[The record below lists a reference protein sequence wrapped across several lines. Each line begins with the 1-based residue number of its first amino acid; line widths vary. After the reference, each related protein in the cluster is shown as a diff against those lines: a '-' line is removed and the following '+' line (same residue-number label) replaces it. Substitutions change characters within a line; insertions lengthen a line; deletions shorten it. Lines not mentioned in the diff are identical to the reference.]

1 MIRRGFL
8 LGGAAVMFASPA
20 LAHRGHHTLSVVEI
34 APDGTVTVTHT
45 LSAHDTE
52 PELVELAPDA
62 QPSVDDSEALTALQK
77 HLHDAFTIN
86 GQKLDFFAFEAWG
99 DDLQFVYTGKL
110 RGRPKSLTIDYG
122 LFPNSQKTGVGLVNV
137 RRTGGPTQSL
147 TFVRGDDAKSVS
159 F

>member
-1 MIRRGFL
+1 MRRRGFL
-8 LGGAAVMFASPA
+8 LGGAALVLASPA

-34 APDGTVTVTHT
+34 APDGDVTVTHT

-62 QPSVDDSEALTALQK
+62 QASVDDSDALTALQK
-77 HLHDAFTIN
+77 HLHDAFTVN
-86 GQKLDFFAFEAWG
+86 GQRLNFFAFEAWG
-99 DDLQFVYTGKL
+99 DDLQFTYK
-110 RGRPKSLTIDYG
+110 GRLSAVPNSVRIDYG

-137 RRTGGPTQSL
+137 RINGVTKSL
-147 TFVRGDDAKSVS
+147 TFAKGDEPKTVT